1 MMTNGPNA
9 RIGRVLDVPL
19 PRPRTR
25 EALLRHPRYYEL
37 REELI
42 GFLEDCGRQH

>member
-1 MMTNGPNA
+1 
-9 RIGRVLDVPL
+9 VPL

-25 EALLRHPRYYEL
+25 EALLKHPRYYEL

-42 GFLEDCGRQH
+42 GFLEDCGSQH

>member
-1 MMTNGPNA
+1 MA
-9 RIGRVLDVPL
+9 VPL

-25 EALLRHPRYYEL
+25 EELLRHPRYYEL

-42 GFLEDCGRQH
+42 GFLEECGRQH